1 MSISFY
7 KSKLLIISSII
18 ITPLYSYSEY
28 KIEKLTPSNHI
39 DFNFNEYTLDNIRN
53 FPSNEHR
60 HGEMSLRTNPK
71 VFSSKYKNI
80 IIIYEESNIRISYN
94 SGKDF
99 HQINIEEI
107 NYPVILSLSNNGRHA
122 IGLENKDGKN
132 IFFIYDTYLKT
143 SEILTPIDQDYY
155 FTTQEGRYSLYSKD
169 KEKESN
175 DETQINKKEF
185 FIYDNIKKIIIPLNH
200 IDNSELKNYKEKERF
215 LIYSDLT
222 LPQNTILKSPKI
234 LGSTLDNQYF
244 YGLSTRRLKDTNKQ
258 HLYLDDIKVAFIYDP
273 QNKKINFISNSEY
286 GSSRINAISQ
296 NNIAV
301 GWFEERKKFY
311 RDERL
316 FRRAYYYDIKKGTLS
331 TLNNISDWRKY
342 NHSEATDIS
351 ANGELIVGWVSARH
365 ESNSH
370 TGSTTKRQ
378 AFVYQRNNNNSIFLA
393 SLQKDKGS
401 SEAYSISQ
409 DGHAIWGVSED
420 ENNQWHIVA
429 WYVDKESNK
438 VEQEKEKVDIFLN
451 TILAKKDIKLAQD
464 HLKEVEK
471 KLSVVSVNYNQSLST
486 LNNQL
491 QEVTKK
497 LNEAIE
503 NKDRIENILD
513 DGDRD
518 GDSEVWYKYSPLH
531 QRYKDDVDNYEAQK
545 ADLQQKISALDNSP
559 IGQEFQVYRYEYQKN
574 QQILTELQDDATVA
588 DDKAKTEETKRI
600 ADETAKAEEAKR
612 IADETAKAEE
622 AKRIADE
629 TAKAEE
635 AKRIADETAK
645 AEEAKRIADE
655 TAKAEE
661 AKRIADETAKAEE
674 AKRIADETAK
684 AEEAKRIA
692 DEKAKAEEAKRI
704 ADEKAKAEE
713 AKRIADET
721 AKAEEAKRIADE
733 KAKAEEAK
741 RIADETAK
749 TEEAKRI
756 ADETAK
762 AEEAKRIAEDN
773 AKAEANKPIAEDNAK
788 AEADKP
794 IVEDKTTAEEGRP
807 IADNNVQE
815 LPPQPAITVNTP
827 INVRNTEQAIQLAA
841 ENGYK
846 LIDMQQGQ
854 LRYLAS
860 ATCSVGT
867 EKACLSGFTH
877 YQNIDKTNAIQTGIS
892 GAYRFDI
899 NQTPLVVGLA
909 IDSDSYSS
917 LPKGYEYQGYPLPL
931 IGFSV
936 NLIPSLNPTL
946 NGNALHLSLKGA
958 YLNRKITIE
967 RPTLSNTEAGKGQ
980 ARISGYYI
988 DLQGYYPYIF
998 NNFITVT
1005 PFAGLTFNQTSRS
1018 AYSETQGAKFA
1029 AHYQALTAHSL
1040 LAKIGLGI
1048 EYVANAKLKLDTK
1061 AGLLWQLSHHQDDFQ
1076 SHIDYIGQQKIN
1088 YNENKK
1094 QLAQRPFASIG
1105 LTYQLDKQSSVNTT
1119 TNWQMTSYRNHD
1131 IHMGIAYT
1139 YRF

>member
-1 MSISFY
+1 MPISFY

-39 DFNFNEYTLDNIRN
+39 DFNFNEYTRENIIN

-60 HGEMSLRTNPK
+60 HGEMSFRTIPK
-71 VFSSKYKNI
+71 VFSSKYKNV
-80 IIIYEESNIRISYN
+80 IIIYEENNIKISYN

-99 HQINIEEI
+99 HQFNIEEI
-107 NYPVILSLSNNGRHA
+107 NYPVILSLSNDGRHA
-122 IGLENKDGKN
+122 IGSGHKN
-132 IFFIYDTYLKT
+132 GRNVFFIYDTYLKT

-185 FIYDNIKKIIIPLNH
+185 FIYDNIKKITIPLND
-200 IDNSELKNYKEKERF
+200 IDNSELKNHKEKESF

-244 YGLSTRRLKDTNKQ
+244 YGLSTRKPEDTNKQ
-258 HLYLDDIKVAFIYDP
+258 NLYLDNIKVAFIYDP

-311 RDERL
+311 HDERL

-331 TLNNISDWRKY
+331 TLNYISDWNKY

-351 ANGELIVGWVSARH
+351 ANGELIVGWVSDKH
-365 ESNSH
+365 ESNLH

-378 AFVYQRNNNNSIFLA
+378 AFVYQRNNKNAIFLT
-393 SLQKDKGS
+393 SLEKDKGS

-420 ENNQWHIVA
+420 NNNQWHTVV
-429 WYVDKESNK
+429 WYLDKESNK
-438 VEQEKEKVDIFLN
+438 VDQEKEKVDIFLN
-451 TILAKKDIKLAQD
+451 TILAKKDIKHAQD

-471 KLSVVSVNYNQSLST
+471 KLSVVSANYNQSLST

-503 NKDRIENILD
+503 NQDRIEKIID

-531 QRYKDDVDNYEAQK
+531 QQYKDDVDNYETQK
-545 ADLQQKISALDNSP
+545 ADLQQKISSLDNSP
-559 IGQEFQVYRYEYQKN
+559 IGQELQVYRYEYQKN

-588 DDKAKTEETKRI
+588 EDKTTVE
-600 ADETAKAEEAKR
+600 AD
-612 IADETAKAEE
+612 
-622 AKRIADE
+622 
-629 TAKAEE
+629 
-635 AKRIADETAK
+635 
-645 AEEAKRIADE
+645 
-655 TAKAEE
+655 
-661 AKRIADETAKAEE
+661 
-674 AKRIADETAK
+674 
-684 AEEAKRIA
+684 
-692 DEKAKAEEAKRI
+692 
-704 ADEKAKAEE
+704 
-713 AKRIADET
+713 
-721 AKAEEAKRIADE
+721 
-733 KAKAEEAK
+733 
-741 RIADETAK
+741 
-749 TEEAKRI
+749 
-756 ADETAK
+756 
-762 AEEAKRIAEDN
+762 
-773 AKAEANKPIAEDNAK
+773 KPIAEDKTTVQADK
-788 AEADKP
+788 PIAEDKTTVEADKP
-794 IVEDKTTAEEGRP
+794 IAEDKTTVQADKPIAEDKTTVEADKSIAEDKTTVQADKPIAEDKTTVEADKSIAEDKTTAEEGKP

-815 LPPQPAITVNTP
+815 LPPQPTITVNTP

-846 LIDMQQGQ
+846 FIDMQQGQ

-860 ATCSVGT
+860 ATCSVGM

-877 YQNIDKTNAIQTGIS
+877 YQDIDKANAIQTGIS

-936 NLIPSLNPTL
+936 DVIPSLNPTS
-946 NGNALHLSLKGA
+946 NSNALHLSLKGA
-958 YLNRKITIE
+958 YVNRKITIE

-988 DLQGYYPYIF
+988 DLQGYYPYAL
-998 NNFITVT
+998 NSLITVT

-1040 LAKIGLGI
+1040 LTKIGLGI

-1061 AGLLWQLSHHQDDFQ
+1061 AGLLWQLSHHQNDFQ

-1094 QLAQRPFASIG
+1094 QLAQRPFASVG

>member
-1 MSISFY
+1 MSIRFY

-28 KIEKLTPSNHI
+28 KIEKLSPYRHI
-39 DFNFNEYTLDNIRN
+39 DFTFQNIMPDDLIN
-53 FPSNEHR
+53 NPNDEHR
-60 HGEMSLRTNPK
+60 HGSIVRDNYK
-71 VFSSKYKNI
+71 IFSSRYNSI
-80 IIIYEESNIRISYN
+80 IIISNEYNSKISYDA
-94 SGKDF
+94 GKEF
-99 HQINIEEI
+99 HHLNIKGLSI
-107 NYPVILSLSNNGRHA
+107 VNTLSLS
-122 IGLENKDGKN
+122 KDGRYIIGDNNLERYYSPHYK
-132 IFFIYDTYLKT
+132 ITYFIYDNYLKK
-143 SEILTPIDQDYY
+143 SKLLYDFNNYY
-155 FTTQEGRYSLYSKD
+155 FTTQDGRYSLFSKD
-169 KEKESN
+169 DNNKT
-175 DETQINKKEF
+175 DDITQLNKKVF
-185 FIYDNIKKIIIPLNH
+185 FIYDHIKENTIPLDD
-200 IDNSELKNYKEKERF
+200 IDQSELNEHREKNRF
-215 LIYSDLT
+215 SIYNNLT
-222 LPQNTILKSPKI
+222 LPQNTILNFPRI
-234 LGSTLDNQYF
+234 LGSTLDNRYF
-244 YGLSTRRLKDTNKQ
+244 HGLSIRPHRDTRKKNTDLTDIK
-258 HLYLDDIKVAFIYDP
+258 DIKVAFIYDN
-273 QNKKINFISNSEY
+273 QDKKISLISNSEL
-286 GSSRINAISQ
+286 GSSRIKAISQ

-311 RDERL
+311 HDERL

-331 TLNNISDWRKY
+331 ILNNISNWHQY
-342 NHSEATDIS
+342 NQSEATDIS
-351 ANGELIVGWVSARH
+351 ANGELIVGWVSDRY
-365 ESNSH
+365 ESNSP
-370 TGSTTKRQ
+370 TTKRQ
-378 AFVYQRNNNNSIFLA
+378 AFVYQLNNNNAIFLA

-409 DGHAIWGVSED
+409 DGHAILGVSED

-429 WYVDKESNK
+429 WYLDKESNK
-438 VEQEKEKVDIFLN
+438 VEQEKEKVDNFLN

-471 KLSVVSVNYNQSLST
+471 KRSVANTNYDQSLST

-497 LNEAIE
+497 LNDAIE
-503 NKDRIENILD
+503 NKNRIEKIID
-513 DGDRD
+513 D
-518 GDSEVWYKYSPLH
+518 GDSETWDKY
-531 QRYKDDVDNYEAQK
+531 RYQYERYEDDVKNYETQQ

-559 IGQEFQVYRYEYQKN
+559 IGQERQVYRYEYQKN
-574 QQILTELQDDATVA
+574 QQILTELQNDATVA
-588 DDKAKTEETKRI
+588 DDKATAEEDKPI
-600 ADETAKAEEAKR
+600 VKDNAKAEEVKPIVKDNAKTEEVKP
-612 IADETAKAEE
+612 IVKDNAKAEE
-622 AKRIADE
+622 VKPIVKDN
-629 TAKAEE
+629 AKAEE
-635 AKRIADETAK
+635 DKPIVKDNATV
-645 AEEAKRIADE
+645 
-655 TAKAEE
+655 
-661 AKRIADETAKAEE
+661 
-674 AKRIADETAK
+674 
-684 AEEAKRIA
+684 
-692 DEKAKAEEAKRI
+692 EKIKPI
-704 ADEKAKAEE
+704 V
-713 AKRIADET
+713 
-721 AKAEEAKRIADE
+721 
-733 KAKAEEAK
+733 
-741 RIADETAK
+741 
-749 TEEAKRI
+749 
-756 ADETAK
+756 
-762 AEEAKRIAEDN
+762 EDN
-773 AKAEANKPIAEDNAK
+773 AKAEEDKPIVEDNATVEKVKPIVEDNAK
-788 AEADKP
+788 AEEDKP
-794 IVEDKTTAEEGRP
+794 IVKDNAKAEEDKP

-815 LPPQPAITVNTP
+815 LPPQPTITVNTP
-827 INVRNTEQAIQLAA
+827 IHVRNTEQAIQLAA

-846 LIDMQQGQ
+846 FIDMQQGQ

-860 ATCSVGT
+860 ATCSVGM

-877 YQNIDKTNAIQTGIS
+877 YQNIDKANAIQTGIS

-936 NLIPSLNPTL
+936 NLIPSLNPAL

-988 DLQGYYPYIF
+988 DFQGYYPYTL
-998 NNFITVT
+998 NSLITVT

-1040 LAKIGLGI
+1040 IAKIGSGI

-1061 AGLLWQLSHHQDDFQ
+1061 AGLLWHLSHHQDDFQ

>member
-80 IIIYEESNIRISYN
+80 IIIYEEGNIRISYN

-122 IGLENKDGKN
+122 IGLGNKNGKN

-175 DETQINKKEF
+175 DETQLNKKEF
-185 FIYDNIKKIIIPLNH
+185 FIYDNIKKITIPLND
-200 IDNSELKNYKEKERF
+200 IDNSELKNHKEKESF

-244 YGLSTRRLKDTNKQ
+244 YGLSTRKPEDTNKQ
-258 HLYLDDIKVAFIYDP
+258 NLYLDNIKVAFIYDP

-311 RDERL
+311 HDERL

-331 TLNNISDWRKY
+331 TLNYISDWNKY

-351 ANGELIVGWVSARH
+351 ANGELIVGWVSDKH
-365 ESNSH
+365 ESNPH

-378 AFVYQRNNNNSIFLA
+378 AFVYQRNNNNAIFLT
-393 SLQKDKGS
+393 SLEKDKGS

-420 ENNQWHIVA
+420 NNNQWHTVV
-429 WYVDKESNK
+429 WYLDKESNK
-438 VEQEKEKVDIFLN
+438 VDQEKEKVDIFLN
-451 TILAKKDIKLAQD
+451 TILAKKDIKHAQD

-471 KLSVVSVNYNQSLST
+471 KLSVVSANYNQSLST

-503 NKDRIENILD
+503 NQDRIEKIID

-531 QRYKDDVDNYEAQK
+531 QQYKDDVDNYETQK
-545 ADLQQKISALDNSP
+545 ADLQQKISSLDNSP
-559 IGQEFQVYRYEYQKN
+559 IGQELQVYRYEYQKN

-588 DDKAKTEETKRI
+588 EDKTTVE
-600 ADETAKAEEAKR
+600 AD
-612 IADETAKAEE
+612 
-622 AKRIADE
+622 
-629 TAKAEE
+629 
-635 AKRIADETAK
+635 
-645 AEEAKRIADE
+645 
-655 TAKAEE
+655 
-661 AKRIADETAKAEE
+661 
-674 AKRIADETAK
+674 
-684 AEEAKRIA
+684 
-692 DEKAKAEEAKRI
+692 
-704 ADEKAKAEE
+704 
-713 AKRIADET
+713 
-721 AKAEEAKRIADE
+721 
-733 KAKAEEAK
+733 
-741 RIADETAK
+741 
-749 TEEAKRI
+749 
-756 ADETAK
+756 
-762 AEEAKRIAEDN
+762 
-773 AKAEANKPIAEDNAK
+773 KPIAEDKTTVQADK
-788 AEADKP
+788 PIAEDKTTVEADKPIAEDKTTVEADKPIAEDKTTVEADEPIAEDKTTVEADKPIAEDKTTVEADKSIAEDKTTVQADKPIAEDKTTVQADKSIAEDKTTVQADKPIAEDKTTVEADKSIAEDKTTVEADKP

-815 LPPQPAITVNTP
+815 LPPQPTITVNTP

-846 LIDMQQGQ
+846 FIDMQQGQ

-860 ATCSVGT
+860 ATCSVGM

-877 YQNIDKTNAIQTGIS
+877 YQDIDKANAIQTGIS

-936 NLIPSLNPTL
+936 DVIPSLNPTS
-946 NGNALHLSLKGA
+946 NSNALHLSLKGA
-958 YLNRKITIE
+958 YLNRKVTIE

-988 DLQGYYPYIF
+988 DLQGYYPYALDSL
-998 NNFITVT
+998 ITVT

-1040 LAKIGLGI
+1040 LTKIGLGI

-1061 AGLLWQLSHHQDDFQ
+1061 AGLLWQLSHHQNDFQ

-1094 QLAQRPFASIG
+1094 QLAQRPFASVG

>member
-1 MSISFY
+1 M
-7 KSKLLIISSII
+7 
-18 ITPLYSYSEY
+18 T
-28 KIEKLTPSNHI
+28 
-39 DFNFNEYTLDNIRN
+39 D
-53 FPSNEHR
+53 
-60 HGEMSLRTNPK
+60 
-71 VFSSKYKNI
+71 
-80 IIIYEESNIRISYN
+80 
-94 SGKDF
+94 
-99 HQINIEEI
+99 
-107 NYPVILSLSNNGRHA
+107 
-122 IGLENKDGKN
+122 
-132 IFFIYDTYLKT
+132 
-143 SEILTPIDQDYY
+143 
-155 FTTQEGRYSLYSKD
+155 
-169 KEKESN
+169 
-175 DETQINKKEF
+175 
-185 FIYDNIKKIIIPLNH
+185 IK
-200 IDNSELKNYKEKERF
+200 
-215 LIYSDLT
+215 
-222 LPQNTILKSPKI
+222 
-234 LGSTLDNQYF
+234 
-244 YGLSTRRLKDTNKQ
+244 
-258 HLYLDDIKVAFIYDP
+258 DIKVAFIYDN
-273 QNKKINFISNSEY
+273 QDKKISLISNSEL
-286 GSSRINAISQ
+286 GSSRIKAISQ

-301 GWFEERKKFY
+301 GWFEERKKSY
-311 RDERL
+311 HDERL

-331 TLNNISDWRKY
+331 RLNNISNWHQY
-342 NHSEATDIS
+342 NQSEATDIS
-351 ANGELIVGWVSARH
+351 ANGELIVGWVSDRH
-365 ESNSH
+365 ESNSP
-370 TGSTTKRQ
+370 TTKRQ
-378 AFVYQRNNNNSIFLA
+378 AFVYQLNNNNAIFLA

-429 WYVDKESNK
+429 WYLDKESNK
-438 VEQEKEKVDIFLN
+438 VEQEKEKVNIFLN

-471 KLSVVSVNYNQSLST
+471 KRSVADANYDQSLST

-503 NKDRIENILD
+503 NKDRIEKIID
-513 DGDRD
+513 D
-518 GDSEVWYKYSPLH
+518 GDSETWRKYIT
-531 QRYKDDVDNYEAQK
+531 QYERYEDDVKNYEAQQ

-559 IGQEFQVYRYEYQKN
+559 IGQERQVYRYEYQKN
-574 QQILTELQDDATVA
+574 QQILTELQNDATVA
-588 DDKAKTEETKRI
+588 DDNAT
-600 ADETAKAEEAKR
+600 AEEVKP
-612 IADETAKAEE
+612 IV
-622 AKRIADE
+622 
-629 TAKAEE
+629 
-635 AKRIADETAK
+635 
-645 AEEAKRIADE
+645 
-655 TAKAEE
+655 
-661 AKRIADETAKAEE
+661 
-674 AKRIADETAK
+674 
-684 AEEAKRIA
+684 
-692 DEKAKAEEAKRI
+692 
-704 ADEKAKAEE
+704 
-713 AKRIADET
+713 
-721 AKAEEAKRIADE
+721 
-733 KAKAEEAK
+733 
-741 RIADETAK
+741 
-749 TEEAKRI
+749 
-756 ADETAK
+756 
-762 AEEAKRIAEDN
+762 EDN
-773 AKAEANKPIAEDNAK
+773 AKAEEDKPIVEDNATVEKVKPIAEDNAK
-788 AEADKP
+788 AEEDKP
-794 IVEDKTTAEEGRP
+794 IVEDNATVEKVKPIVEDNAKAEEDKPIVEDNAKAEEDKPIVKDNAKAEEDKPIVKDNAKAEEDKPIVEDNAKAEEDKPIVEDNAKAEEDKPIVKDNAKAEEDKP

-815 LPPQPAITVNTP
+815 LPPQPTITVNTP
-827 INVRNTEQAIQLAA
+827 IHVRNTEQAIQLAA

-846 LIDMQQGQ
+846 FIDMQQGQ

-860 ATCSVGT
+860 ATCSVGM

-877 YQNIDKTNAIQTGIS
+877 YQNIDKANAIQTGIS

-936 NLIPSLNPTL
+936 NLIPSLNPAL

-988 DLQGYYPYIF
+988 DFQGYYPYTL
-998 NNFITVT
+998 NSLITVT

-1018 AYSETQGAKFA
+1018 AYSETQGAKFT

-1040 LAKIGLGI
+1040 LAKIGSGI

-1061 AGLLWQLSHHQDDFQ
+1061 AGLLWHLSHHQDDFQ

>member
-1 MSISFY
+1 MPISFY

-39 DFNFNEYTLDNIRN
+39 DFNFNEYTRENIIN

-60 HGEMSLRTNPK
+60 HGEMSFRTIPK
-71 VFSSKYKNI
+71 VFSSKYKNV
-80 IIIYEESNIRISYN
+80 IIIYEENNIKISYN

-99 HQINIEEI
+99 HQFNIEEI
-107 NYPVILSLSNNGRHA
+107 NYPVILSLSNDGRHA
-122 IGLENKDGKN
+122 IGSGHKN
-132 IFFIYDTYLKT
+132 GRNVFFIYDTYLKT

-185 FIYDNIKKIIIPLNH
+185 FIYDNIKKITIPLND
-200 IDNSELKNYKEKERF
+200 IDNSELKNHKEKESF

-244 YGLSTRRLKDTNKQ
+244 YGLSTRKPEDTNKQ
-258 HLYLDDIKVAFIYDP
+258 NLYLDNIKVAFIYDP

-311 RDERL
+311 HDERL

-331 TLNNISDWRKY
+331 TLNYISDWNKY

-351 ANGELIVGWVSARH
+351 ANGELIVGWVSDKH
-365 ESNSH
+365 ESNLH

-378 AFVYQRNNNNSIFLA
+378 AFVYQRNNKNAIFLT
-393 SLQKDKGS
+393 SLEKDKGS

-409 DGHAIWGVSED
+409 DGHAILGVSED
-420 ENNQWHIVA
+420 NNNQWHTVV
-429 WYVDKESNK
+429 WYLDKESNK
-438 VEQEKEKVDIFLN
+438 VDQEKEKVDIFLN
-451 TILAKKDIKLAQD
+451 TILAKKDIKHAQD

-471 KLSVVSVNYNQSLST
+471 KLSVVSANYNQSLST

-503 NKDRIENILD
+503 NQDRIEKIID

-531 QRYKDDVDNYEAQK
+531 QQYKDDVDNYETQK
-545 ADLQQKISALDNSP
+545 ADLQQKISSLDNSP
-559 IGQEFQVYRYEYQKN
+559 IGQELQVYRYEYQKN

-588 DDKAKTEETKRI
+588 
-600 ADETAKAEEAKR
+600 
-612 IADETAKAEE
+612 
-622 AKRIADE
+622 
-629 TAKAEE
+629 
-635 AKRIADETAK
+635 
-645 AEEAKRIADE
+645 
-655 TAKAEE
+655 
-661 AKRIADETAKAEE
+661 
-674 AKRIADETAK
+674 
-684 AEEAKRIA
+684 
-692 DEKAKAEEAKRI
+692 
-704 ADEKAKAEE
+704 
-713 AKRIADET
+713 
-721 AKAEEAKRIADE
+721 
-733 KAKAEEAK
+733 
-741 RIADETAK
+741 
-749 TEEAKRI
+749 
-756 ADETAK
+756 
-762 AEEAKRIAEDN
+762 
-773 AKAEANKPIAEDNAK
+773 
-788 AEADKP
+788 
-794 IVEDKTTAEEGRP
+794 EDKTTVQADKP

-815 LPPQPAITVNTP
+815 LPPQPTITVNTP

-860 ATCSVGT
+860 ATCSVGM

-877 YQNIDKTNAIQTGIS
+877 YQDIDKANAIQTGIS

-936 NLIPSLNPTL
+936 DVIPSLNPTS
-946 NGNALHLSLKGA
+946 NSNALHLSLKGA
-958 YLNRKITIE
+958 YVNRKITIE

-988 DLQGYYPYIF
+988 DLQGYYPYAL
-998 NNFITVT
+998 NSLITVT

-1040 LAKIGLGI
+1040 LTKIGLGI
-1048 EYVANAKLKLDTK
+1048 EYAANAKLKLDTK

-1094 QLAQRPFASIG
+1094 QLAQRPFASVG